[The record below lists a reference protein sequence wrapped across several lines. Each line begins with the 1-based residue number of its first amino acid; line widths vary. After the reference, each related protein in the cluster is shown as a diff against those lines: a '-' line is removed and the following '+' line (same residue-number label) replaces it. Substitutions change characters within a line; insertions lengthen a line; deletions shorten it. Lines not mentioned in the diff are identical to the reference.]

1 MDGST
6 DSMDMSLNMLWELVM
21 DREAW
26 HAAVHGV
33 TKSWTLLSDWA
44 ELNGTRLDSHG
55 TRQFWVRKEPSHGG
69 QMAHFMGKTLWDGHC
84 DLSEVTY
91 LVIGNTEIISQLS
104 WSLVV
109 FLNRI
114 PTSPIISW
122 VRPTWCCSERAATVF
137 LPLSL
142 HSHCLL
148 HRRSSAASA
157 GPKLKEQTSFLL
169 QLTFKW
175 F

>member
-1 MDGST
+1 
-6 DSMDMSLNMLWELVM
+6 MDMSLNMLWELVM

-26 HAAVHGV
+26 RAEVHGV
-33 TKSWTLLSDWA
+33 TKSWTLLCDWA
-44 ELNGTRLDSHG
+44 ELNGTSLGSHG
-55 TRQFWVRKEPSHGG
+55 TRQLWMRKEPSHGG
-69 QMAHFMGKTLWDGHC
+69 QMAHFMGKTLWDRHC

-91 LVIGNTEIISQLS
+91 LVIGNMEIISPLS

-122 VRPTWCCSERAATVF
+122 VRPRLPAATWCCSERAMTVF

-142 HSHCLL
+142 HAHCLL

-157 GPKLKEQTSFLL
+157 GLKLMEQTLFLS